1 MAVTDIPYE
10 FINQRTELSWNEI
23 KFGLDQQLI
32 KPKAAIDRATEQ
44 LCAADAAPKEAVD
57 LASLTESESV
67 ADLVSHLAKNEAA
80 ISDERIKAK
89 WLYLVLAWLFE
100 NRESLV
106 DALGMVES
114 VYSDFDY
121 PKEIAPF
128 VRYMPMDG
136 PDLGNREQ
144 NEARMFD
151 RWKTY
156 LNRAG
161 KRFGR
166 ESKISGV
173 PHQRRE

>member
-1 MAVTDIPYE
+1 MTVTDIPYE
-10 FINQRTELSWNEI
+10 FVSQRVELGWNEI
-23 KFGLDQQLI
+23 KFGLDQRLI

-44 LCAADAAPKEAVD
+44 LCAADGAQKEAVE
-57 LASLTESESV
+57 LASRTENESV
-67 ADLVSHLAKNEAA
+67 AELVLRLADAEKPPT
-80 ISDERIKAK
+80 DERMKAK

-100 NRESLV
+100 NRQSLV

-121 PKEIAPF
+121 PKEVAPF

-144 NEARMFD
+144 NEARLFD
-151 RWKTY
+151 RWNTY
-156 LNRAG
+156 LNRAS

-166 ESKISGV
+166 ETKISGI
-173 PHQRRE
+173 PHKR

>member
-1 MAVTDIPYE
+1 MIVTDIPYE
-10 FINQRTELSWNEI
+10 FISQRTELGWNEI
-23 KFGLDQQLI
+23 RFGLDQQLI
-32 KPKAAIDRATEQ
+32 KPKAAVDRATEQ
-44 LCAADAAPKEAVD
+44 LCHMDATPKEMVE
-57 LASLTESESV
+57 LASLSESESV
-67 ADLVSHLAKNEAA
+67 VDLVSHLARNEAPVLG
-80 ISDERIKAK
+80 EQVKAK

-121 PKEIAPF
+121 PKEINSF

-151 RWKTY
+151 RWKAY

-161 KRFGR
+161 KRFGL

-173 PHQRRE
+173 PHKR